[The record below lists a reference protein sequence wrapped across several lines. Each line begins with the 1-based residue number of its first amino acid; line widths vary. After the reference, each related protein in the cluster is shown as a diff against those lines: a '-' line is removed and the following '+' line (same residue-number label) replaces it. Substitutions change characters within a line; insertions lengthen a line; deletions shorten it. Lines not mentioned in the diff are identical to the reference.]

1 MQRYGFKPSDDGKF
15 SKFQE
20 WDEGDLCLHTEAL
33 AEIYSIKN
41 GFDATLAEKDATIAS
56 RREEVEG
63 LRKEKYELM
72 SLDTEQ
78 DDWLDAV
85 EENDDL
91 KDQIEKLNARIKELE
106 DIMKLHEKCSLDDG
120 QTIQD
125 LQSRI
130 EEFKK
135 AAFMVVSGG
144 YEARIKEL
152 ETG

>member
-1 MQRYGFKPSDDGKF
+1 MGEKGGVMQRYGFKPSDDGKF

-56 RREEVEG
+56 LREEVEG

-106 DIMKLHEKCSLDDG
+106 SEVSDRHDWQCGCSHWNGCNLPFCASCG
-120 QTIQD
+120 
-125 LQSRI
+125 RRP
-130 EEFKK
+130 
-135 AAFMVVSGG
+135 
-144 YEARIKEL
+144 YER
-152 ETG
+152 